1 MGSFKR
7 TKPMLSVRVSIRTPK
22 RYNKSAAFKK
32 TILNDPTRPQ
42 MKSIKAVR
50 VEVIANAVATPTLSA
65 TRVGGVA
72 PGVGPA
78 YSQVGR
84 LSSYK
89 VVHLVDHQLEIPLFI
104 LGGAFGNT
112 QEDVWPHAAD
122 ARINSSSLREVR
134 VYSIELVEQTSAPT
148 RHNKHLQHACIYLL
162 YLSAINY
169 EIQKH
174 FRSRIL
180 KVSPSLPLDVI
191 NQSSL
196 Q

>member
-1 MGSFKR
+1 
-7 TKPMLSVRVSIRTPK
+7 
-22 RYNKSAAFKK
+22 
-32 TILNDPTRPQ
+32 

-50 VEVIANAVATPTLSA
+50 VEVIANAVATPALSA

-89 VVHLVDHQLEIPLFI
+89 VVHLVDHQLEIPLLI
-104 LGGAFGNT
+104 LGGAFSNT

-148 RHNKHLQHACIYLL
+148 RHNKHLQHTCIYLL

-196 Q
+196 QQQIPLRKKCVTDQILIGSHCHPVTNTEGTQNI